1 MPFIKFP
8 EDINV
13 NPAEKIKIYD
23 KPDDNRF
30 KLTKQKKDST
40 PEIKR
45 GDAALNNPDVT
56 A

>member
-8 EDINV
+8 DDINV
-13 NPAEKIKIYD
+13 DPAEKIKIYA
-23 KPDDNRF
+23 KPDENRF
-30 KLTKQKKDST
+30 KLIKQKDST

-45 GDAALNNPDVT
+45 EGSSTLNVVDPS